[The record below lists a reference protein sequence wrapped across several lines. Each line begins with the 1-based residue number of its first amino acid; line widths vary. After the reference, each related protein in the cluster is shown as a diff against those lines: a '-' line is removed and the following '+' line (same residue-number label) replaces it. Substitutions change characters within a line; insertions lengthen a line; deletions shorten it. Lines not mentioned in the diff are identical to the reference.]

1 MKFSTILIL
10 VLLAIT
16 FIPIDI
22 NINNP
27 TNSFEFD
34 HSKNEGYIA
43 YIVNSQT
50 ETPKPDNVSECD
62 CNGSKEMIHG
72 DGHKTPCQCF
82 NTGDGTC
89 NCKKKVT
96 SDELTYTSPAEDKF
110 KSKQIVMLSSYSCA
124 PCNQFK
130 QKEISK
136 LEAVKWKVGTES
148 DCHLKI
154 VNIEDDREFY
164 NKYGKGRPLPTFI
177 LFEKEKE
184 TKSII
189 GYTSA
194 AGVSALWN
202 KK

>member
-10 VLLAIT
+10 VLLGIT
-16 FIPIDI
+16 FIPI
-22 NINNP
+22 NTKINNLVD
-27 TNSFEFD
+27 SFDFD
-34 HSKNEGYIA
+34 HPKNEGYIA

-50 ETPKPDNVSECD
+50 EIPQPDNVSECD

-89 NCKKKVT
+89 KCKKKVT
-96 SDELTYTSPAEDKF
+96 NYTSSLEDKF
-110 KSKQIVMLSSYSCA
+110 KSKQIVMLSSYSCE
-124 PCNQFK
+124 PCNKFK
-130 QKEISK
+130 QVEVPK
-136 LEAVKWKVGTES
+136 LEAVTWKVGTES

-154 VNIEDDREFY
+154 INVEDDIEFY
-164 NKYGKGRPLPTFI
+164 KKYGKGRPFPTFI

-194 AGVSALWN
+194 TGVCDLWN
-202 KK
+202 K